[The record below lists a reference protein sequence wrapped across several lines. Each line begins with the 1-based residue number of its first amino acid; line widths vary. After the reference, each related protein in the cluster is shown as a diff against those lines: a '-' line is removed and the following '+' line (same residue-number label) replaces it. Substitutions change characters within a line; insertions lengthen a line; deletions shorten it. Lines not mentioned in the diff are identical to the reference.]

1 MADWRTVALKLALS
15 DGKID
20 SKETKIIKKALF
32 ADGKI
37 DKSELE
43 FMNELRKKAKKTS
56 RDFQKLFIKSVVS
69 NVLADGSISATEAAW
84 LRRAI
89 FADKKVDADEKKLL
103 KELKKSAKSTAPE
116 FDQLCAECKV

>member
-1 MADWRTVALKLALS
+1 MADWRTVALKLALA

-20 SKETKIIKKALF
+20 SAETKIIKKALF

-56 RDFQKLFIKSVVS
+56 KEFQKLFLKSVLS
-69 NVLADGSISATEAAW
+69 NVLADGDISAAEAAW
-84 LRRAI
+84 LRKAI

-103 KELKKSAKSTAPE
+103 KELKKGAKKTAPE
-116 FDQLCAECKV
+116 FDQLCADCKI

>member
-1 MADWRTVALKLALS
+1 MADWRSVALKLALA

-20 SKETKIIKKALF
+20 NTETKIIKKALF

-43 FMNELRKKAKKTS
+43 FLNELRKKAKKTS
-56 RDFQKLFIKSVVS
+56 KDFQKLFMKSVMS
-69 NVLADGSISATEAAW
+69 NVLADGEISAAEAAW
-84 LRRAI
+84 LRKAI

-103 KELKKSAKSTAPE
+103 KGLRKGAKKTSPE
-116 FDQLCAECKV
+116 FDQLCADCKV